1 MLSVRRLADPCHR
14 IAHLAPPRLAVRI
27 VRIAAGDHLRPLGFA
42 LSPAPERIEAA

>member
-14 IAHLAPPRLAVRI
+14 IAHLAPRLAVRI